1 MDRFGIVFLCWGL
14 FRSVRFCRESL
25 PGLFGTLRTLT
36 EDLISTHTIRQRNF
50 AEIQRSLEGI
60 NAVLKAAS
68 KLRVGKP
75 AAEMMASLKEAVK
88 SKNVSAI
95 NKIIATGTN

>member
-1 MDRFGIVFLCWGL
+1 MFYRETLSGL
-14 FRSVRFCRESL
+14 FSNIL
-25 PGLFGTLRTLT
+25 TLT

-50 AEIQRSLEGI
+50 AEIQHSLEGI

-75 AAEMMASLKEAVK
+75 ATDMMNCLKEAVK